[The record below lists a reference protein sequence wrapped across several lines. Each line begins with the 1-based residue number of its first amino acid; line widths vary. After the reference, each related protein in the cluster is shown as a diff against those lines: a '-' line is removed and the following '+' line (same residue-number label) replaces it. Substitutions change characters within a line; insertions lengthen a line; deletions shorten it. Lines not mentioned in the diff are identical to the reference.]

1 MLCTSEGLHCFSFF
15 SGEISVLKELT
26 LLPFAPEAT
35 FGYLIPTWFLGFE
48 RWQNTQVTLI
58 VLEVDLYLVLVTVWS
73 FAVANRL
80 FFWFIFQ

>member
-1 MLCTSEGLHCFSFF
+1 MKACIASPFPVGKSH
-15 SGEISVLKELT
+15 T